1 MNHKRNVP
9 DNAVY
14 LTSIA
19 AGALCLINL
28 GSTLGFNIIVSLTL
42 LALLSTYML
51 SIGCVLR
58 KRFLGE
64 PLPHARWSLGRWGMP
79 INVIAFLYSGFA
91 IVFCCFPSQVPVTTD
106 TANWAP
112 AVWAG
117 VLAAS
122 WVIYVVHGSRAYTPP
137 VVFVEG
143 RRVGEALQATSY

>member
-14 LTSIA
+14 LTSIL

-28 GSTLGFNIIVSLTL
+28 GSSLGFNIIVSLTL
-42 LALLSTYML
+42 IALLSTYTL
-51 SIGCVLR
+51 SIGCLLR
-58 KRFLGE
+58 KRLLSE
-64 PLPHARWSLGRWGMP
+64 PLPYARWSLGRCGLP
-79 INVIAFLYSGFA
+79 INSVAFLYCVFS
-91 IVFCCFPSQVPVTTD
+91 IVFCSFPSQVPVTTD

-122 WVIYVVHGSRAYTPP
+122 CLVYLVHGSKVYTPP

-143 RRVGEALQATSY
+143 KRVGGALQATN